1 MNCKTPGGMSV
12 SYFLELA
19 GMFFI
24 PLTVVIVPVL
34 MGQRIG
40 IYHRTKTVDIQH
52 IPIESVIAAAFG
64 LLAFMLAF
72 TFQIAANRYTDRKE
86 MLIREVTDIRTVYL
100 RAGLIPEPYNS
111 NTRNQIVEYIDIR
124 VALLEDFSKLDSAL
138 FRSQAILDSLWK
150 YSEALAIQDRSSEAY
165 SLYTT
170 SVNDLVDAYNKRIT
184 MVFIYRIPTA
194 ILWVLFIIGFL
205 SMLML
210 GYQFGISGKGNF
222 GINVLLAV
230 IFAVVMFLISA
241 LNEPETG
248 LVKVNQQPLLNLQ
261 KQILDRKEERSVKP
275 L

>member
-1 MNCKTPGGMSV
+1 MSI

-24 PLTVVIVPVL
+24 PLTVVILPVL
-34 MGQRIG
+34 MGQKIG
-40 IYHRTKTVDIQH
+40 MYHRTKTVDIQH
-52 IPIESVIAAAFG
+52 IPIESVISAAFG

-86 MLIREVTDIRTVYL
+86 MLIKEVTDIRTVYL
-100 RAGLIPEPYNS
+100 RAGLVPEPYNS
-111 NTRNQIVEYIDIR
+111 STRKHLAEYIDIR
-124 VALLEDFSKLDSAL
+124 VDLLADYSKLDSAL
-138 FRSQAILDSLWK
+138 LRSQAILDSLWM
-150 YSEALAIQDRSSEAY
+150 YTEALAIQDRSSEVY

-170 SVNDLVDAYNKRIT
+170 SINDLIDAYNKRIT
-184 MVFIYRIPTA
+184 MVLIYRIPTA

-210 GYQFGISGKGNF
+210 GYQFGISGKGSF
-222 GINVLLAV
+222 GINMLLAV

-248 LVKVNQQPLLNLQ
+248 LVNVNQKPLLNLQ
-261 KQILDRKEERSVKP
+261 KQILDREKNDQ
-275 L
+275 